1 MGLLSINRAT
11 LPTQRDY
18 SRVLR
23 LGLPVLLTQA
33 GIIAVSFADT
43 MMVGEY
49 GTNELAS
56 AAFVN
61 NIFFTLIATMIGF
74 ASGITPLVGSYY
86 ARRMNLSVGQTL
98 RVALQLNLALALL
111 FTAVMTVAYFNLHRF
126 GQPEELLPLI
136 RPYFIIILC
145 SLVPT
150 ALFNAF
156 QQTSNG
162 ITNTSLPMWII
173 LGANVL
179 NILGNYAL
187 IYGHWGAPEMGL
199 NGAGISTLAARI
211 VSLLVLGG
219 IMLFSPRYRI
229 YRRGL
234 LSPLRACTR
243 RARLFATSWPVMLQ
257 VGVECGLWGVGGVV
271 CGWFGAIKLAA
282 YQIIVTI
289 SQLGFMTYMS
299 FAVAASVLV
308 SNNTGLKNYVAVRRT
323 ATAGLYIILALCT
336 IVSLF
341 LALCC
346 RHLLPLFT
354 TDEAVI
360 ASALT
365 LILPMII
372 YQYLDGT
379 QINYANCLRGTGNV
393 RPLLVVAL
401 ISYVAVGIPVLLFL
415 SVWYNLQSVGI
426 YLSFNVALLVAAILQ
441 YVAFSRT
448 VRKLEAAEHSS
459 KG

>member
-1 MGLLSINRAT
+1 MVKASAISFT
-11 LPTQRDY
+11 LPTRREY
-18 SRVLR
+18 SRVFR

-61 NIFFTLIATMIGF
+61 NVFFTLIASMMGF
-74 ASGITPLVGSYY
+74 ASGITPLVGAYY
-86 ARRMNLSVGQTL
+86 AQKMNLSVGQTL
-98 RVALQLNLALALL
+98 RVAIQLNLGMALFFSLI
-111 FTAVMTVAYFNLHRF
+111 MTGIYFNLEHF

-136 RPYFIIILC
+136 RPYYIIILLT
-145 SLVPT
+145 LVPT

-162 ITNTSLPMWII
+162 LTNTALPMWII
-173 LGANVL
+173 LGANLL
-179 NILGNYAL
+179 NIVGNYML
-187 IYGHWGAPEMGL
+187 IYGKWGAPELGL
-199 NGAGISTLAARI
+199 NGAGISTLTAR
-211 VSLLVLGG
+211 VLSALVLMT
-219 IMLFSPRYRI
+219 IMLFAPRYRR

-234 LSPLRACTR
+234 LCSSNSGAR
-243 RARLFATSWPVMLQ
+243 RKKLFATSWPVMLQ
-257 VGVECGLWGVGGVV
+257 TGVECGLWCVGGVV

-308 SNNTGLKNYVAVRRT
+308 SNKWGLRDYLGARRMSV
-323 ATAGLYIILALCT
+323 AGLHIILVLCT
-336 IVSLF
+336 LVSLF
-341 LALCC
+341 FALFCGP
-346 RHLLPLFT
+346 LLPLFT
-354 TDEAVI
+354 SDPAVI

-365 LILPMII
+365 LIVPMIV

-393 RPLLVVAL
+393 RPLLIVAL
-401 ISYVAVGIPVLLFL
+401 VCYVAIGIPSLFIFA
-415 SVWYNLQSVGI
+415 VWLNLQSVGI
-426 YLSFNVALLVAAILQ
+426 YISFNIALFAAAILQ

-448 VRKLEAAEHSS
+448 VKKSLRTV
-459 KG
+459 